1 MANDQASQAN
11 NEAGKTI
18 ESYLI
23 DMNGVLVQDEQLIP
37 GADQF
42 IAWLKA
48 TGRRFLVLTSDS
60 VYTQRDLAARLARS
74 GLDVPAEAIWTSAVA
89 TAQFLAEQRPD
100 GSAYALGEAG
110 LTAALHEVGYILSE
124 RGPDYVVLGE
134 TRAYSL
140 ERLTLAIRLIAG
152 GARFIATN
160 PEPTGLSQQGL
171 QPGTGAVA
179 ALISRATGIQPY
191 IVGKPNPF
199 MMRSALR
206 AIDAHSA
213 STVLIG
219 DRMDTDIVA
228 GMEAGMQTIL
238 VLSGVDQRETL
249 DRYPYMPSRIV
260 DSVADLVDTADKVSD
275 PASGSSRRRRGAAR
289 KTDQD
294 RIQP

>member
-1 MANDQASQAN
+1 MERPMTNDQTSQ
-11 NEAGKTI
+11 TT

-23 DMNGVLVQDEQLIP
+23 DMNGVLVQDEQLLP
-37 GADQF
+37 GAEEF

-89 TAQFLAEQRPD
+89 TAQFLAEQRPE
-100 GSAYALGEAG
+100 GTAYTLGEAG

-124 RGPDYVVLGE
+124 RDPDYVVLGE
-134 TRAYSL
+134 TRSYSL
-140 ERLTLAIRLIAG
+140 ERLTLAIRLIVG

-179 ALISRATGIQPY
+179 ALISRATGIEPY
-191 IVGKPNPF
+191 IV
-199 MMRSALR
+199 MRSGLR
-206 AIDAHSA
+206 AIGAHSA

-228 GMEAGMQTIL
+228 GIEAGMQAIL
-238 VLSGVDQRETL
+238 VLSGVDKRETL
-249 DRYPYMPSRIV
+249 DRFPYMPSRIV
-260 DSVADLVDTADKVSD
+260 DSVADLLDTAGQASNTADTASD
-275 PASGSSRRRRGAAR
+275 AASGSSR
-289 KTDQD
+289 
-294 RIQP
+294 

>member
-1 MANDQASQAN
+1 MERPMTNDQASQ
-11 NEAGKTI
+11 TT

-23 DMNGVLVQDEQLIP
+23 DMNGVLVQDEQLLP
-37 GADQF
+37 GAEEF

-89 TAQFLAEQRPD
+89 TAQFLAEQRPE
-100 GSAYALGEAG
+100 GTAYTLGEAG

-124 RGPDYVVLGE
+124 RDPDYVVLGE
-134 TRAYSL
+134 TRSYSL
-140 ERLTLAIRLIAG
+140 ERLTLAIRLIVG

-179 ALISRATGIQPY
+179 ALISRATGIEPY

-199 MMRSALR
+199 MMRSGLR
-206 AIDAHSA
+206 AIGAHSA

-228 GMEAGMQTIL
+228 GIEAGMQAIL
-238 VLSGVDQRETL
+238 VLSGVDKRETL
-249 DRYPYMPSRIV
+249 DRFPYMPSRIV
-260 DSVADLVDTADKVSD
+260 DSVADLLDTAGQASNTADTASD
-275 PASGSSRRRRGAAR
+275 AASGSSR
-289 KTDQD
+289 
-294 RIQP
+294 

>member
-89 TAQFLAEQRPD
+89 TAQFLAEQRPE
-100 GSAYALGEAG
+100 GTAYTLGEAG

-124 RGPDYVVLGE
+124 RDPDYVVLGE
-134 TRAYSL
+134 TRSYSL
-140 ERLTLAIRLIAG
+140 ERLTLAIRLIVG

-275 PASGSSRRRRGAAR
+275 PTSGSSRRRRGAAR